1 MHNKCAIIM
10 TGEQYMNKEGL
21 SSAENNDGSDSW
33 SEPMSGVQSSSEID
47 FEKRKQEIEALKLDI
62 ERAKLEA
69 EKKRVERDTEE
80 AGTVFDPIREEQR
93 RIEELAKESMYA
105 EKSRIQAKERT
116 YWQLAE
122 HNPGLV
128 ANSYETHASLDNL
141 DDKSIVR
148 ESLVGT
154 NDGNANVKRSDVTP
168 TDATDTLNGL
178 ANRQSGRYSNYQ
190 DAAGKHIDNVLSG
203 IDRKLDIIE
212 KRNPNNSSAA

>member
-1 MHNKCAIIM
+1 MD
-10 TGEQYMNKEGL
+10 KESL
-21 SSAENNDGSDSW
+21 SNTESNNRNDGWVESMLEV
-33 SEPMSGVQSSSEID
+33 EPSSEID

-80 AGTVFDPIREEQR
+80 AGTIFDPIREEQR

-116 YWQLAE
+116 YRQLAE

-154 NDGNANVKRSDVTP
+154 NDGNANMKRSDATS
-168 TDATDTLNGL
+168 TDVTDTLNGL